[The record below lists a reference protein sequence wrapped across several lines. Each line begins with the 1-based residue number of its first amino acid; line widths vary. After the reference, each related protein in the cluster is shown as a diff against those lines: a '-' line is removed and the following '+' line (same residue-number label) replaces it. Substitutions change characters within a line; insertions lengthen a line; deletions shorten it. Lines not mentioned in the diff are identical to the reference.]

1 MQIIFRNYLVFYQ
14 LFKFRRTRDIRSN
27 QQCFGAGHFCWLQ
40 LQLLRL
46 KATLELERSWS
57 GAAASR
63 SAQLRNT
70 ANQAN
75 NFSSECVVDGTMQHI
90 LSCKQSYCN
99 IRQNTKL

>member
-57 GAAASR
+57 GAGAELQPAEVP
-63 SAQLRNT
+63 
-70 ANQAN
+70 
-75 NFSSECVVDGTMQHI
+75 SSETLQI
-90 LSCKQSYCN
+90 KQIIFLLN
-99 IRQNTKL
+99 V